1 MLMTIADIRTRQGN
15 STFAYGGAQLR
26 AYCRHLATV
35 VTIRGELDAG
45 NADQIGEHLR
55 RFVLGESPVVLD
67 MSEVHRLGAPGHA
80 LLAALDEQCRAAGLE
95 WVLVAGPAGTDVLG
109 DDGAQA
115 RFPIADS
122 VRQALHHLADGIAG
136 RRQLM
141 LPLVRKTA

>member
-1 MLMTIADIRTRQGN
+1 MTIADIRTRQGN
-15 STFAYGGAQLR
+15 STFAYGDAQLR
-26 AYCRHLATV
+26 AHCRHLATV
-35 VTIRGELDAG
+35 VTIRGEVDAS

-67 MSEVHRLGAPGHA
+67 MSEVRRFGAPGHS
-80 LLAALDEQCRAAGLE
+80 LLAMLDEQCRAAGLE
-95 WVLVAGPAGTDVLG
+95 WVLVAGAAVTDALG

-115 RFPIADS
+115 RFPTADS
-122 VRQALHHLADGIAG
+122 VRQALHDLADGIAG